1 MSTFVAIAE
10 VTARGLLSRR
20 RFLLMVLLAAVPV
33 LVAVLVRV
41 GGRAVDSADAAGR
54 VMDLLVVRAVLP
66 LLALVFGTAAL
77 GSELDDGTGIYLL
90 TKPIARWRI
99 VLAKLTVTAGLTVA
113 LVVPS
118 VVLVGLLVTGIG
130 GAGSDVVARFAG
142 ASVVGAIAY
151 GAVFLAL
158 GAATGRA
165 LIVGLVYTFLWEGG
179 LAGLFEGV
187 RVLSIR
193 QYVLGIAGS
202 GDLDPVTGL
211 VLALIV
217 AGLAFWLAS
226 LRLGRFEV
234 RSAD

>member
-1 MSTFVAIAE
+1 MRAFVAIGE

-20 RFLLMVLLAAVPV
+20 RFILMVVLAAVPV
-33 LVAVLVRV
+33 LVAVLVRL
-41 GGRAVDSADAAGR
+41 GGRAVDTAGAAGG
-54 VMDLLVVRAVLP
+54 VMDLLIVRAVLP

-99 VLAKLTVTAGLTVA
+99 VLAKLAVAAGLTTA

-130 GAGSDVVARFAG
+130 GPGFEVVGRFVG
-142 ASVVGAIAY
+142 ASIVGAIAY

-165 LIVGLVYTFLWEGG
+165 LIVGLIYTFLWEGG

-187 RVLSIR
+187 RVLSVR
-193 QYVLGIAGS
+193 QYVLGIAGT
-202 GDLDPVTGL
+202 GDLDAATAL
-211 VLALIV
+211 VLAVVV

-226 LRLGRFEV
+226 VRLGRFEV